1 MFRVQ
6 SSARRGKMLAA
17 LPSLISALRLPIAA
31 GFFAVDALVWRG
43 ILLFLGALTDALD
56 GWLARRLK
64 LESET
69 GALLDPLF
77 DKLFVTVALAAFLP
91 GPYLGWR
98 EFLILVSRDLYVA
111 FAFLLAKVRRLDVP
125 AQPRTMGKLV
135 TFLQIVTLFVLL
147 LVPERVDVF
156 LVVVGVASAIAIV
169 DYSVAWWSAV
179 RGSAGA

>member
-1 MFRVQ
+1 VSDVQ
-6 SSARRGKMLAA
+6 VPARRKKRLAVV
-17 LPSLISALRLPIAA
+17 PSFISALRLPIAA

-43 ILLFLGALTDALD
+43 ILLFIGALTDVLD

-64 LESET
+64 VESET

-91 GPYLGWR
+91 GPYLGWGG
-98 EFLILVSRDLYVA
+98 FLILVSRDLYVA
-111 FAFLLAKVRRLDVP
+111 FAFLLAKVRRLDIP
-125 AQPRTMGKLV
+125 AQPRTGGKLV

-156 LVVVGVASAIAIV
+156 LVVVGVASAIAIL
-169 DYSVAWWSAV
+169 DYSVAWWLAV
-179 RGSAGA
+179 RGGTGA